1 VKQPPRILYCHCAHA
16 PTALVADDA
25 RRQVLEALA
34 ASGAAFEAVADL
46 CGLAARRDPLLK
58 QIAGGGPLQI
68 VACYPRAVRW
78 LFAYAGAPLPKEAVI
93 HNLRTEGAAQVVAHL
108 APREP
113 TARRKAKKEAAPS
126 FPAKGPAEWIPWF
139 PVIDRDRCQECRQC
153 LQFCLF
159 GVYAADEGGHIRVA
173 EPEKCKTGC
182 PACAR
187 ICPQMAIIFPKCPER
202 PINGDEVRPEEAT
215 GKSPLDFSSLA
226 GLDLHEAVRRRSE
239 LLRKGPKGGHA

>member
-1 VKQPPRILYCHCAHA
+1 V
-16 PTALVADDA
+16 TDDA

-58 QIAGGGPLQI
+58 KIAAGGPLQI
-68 VACYPRAVRW
+68 IACYPRAVRW

-93 HNLRTEGAAQVVAHL
+93 HNLRTQGAAHVLARL

-113 TARRKAKKEAAPS
+113 TARRKATKHGHATAPGRATRPGKGAVPS

-139 PVIDRDRCQECRQC
+139 PVIDRDRCQGCRQC
-153 LQFCLF
+153 LQFCVF

-202 PINGDEVRPEEAT
+202 PINGDEVRPEDAT

-239 LLRKGPKGGHA
+239 ILRKHPKGGHA